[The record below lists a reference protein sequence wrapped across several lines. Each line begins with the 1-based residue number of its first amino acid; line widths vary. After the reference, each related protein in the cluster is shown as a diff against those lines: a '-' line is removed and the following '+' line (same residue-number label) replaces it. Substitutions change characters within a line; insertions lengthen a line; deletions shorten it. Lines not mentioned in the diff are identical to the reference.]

1 MNAGKI
7 LPAKVL
13 VLGAGVAGLA
23 AIGAAKSLGAV
34 VSAYDVRAVVAEQV
48 ESMGA
53 KFLRVAEDAEVYTI
67 TITITITVTI
77 THT

>member
-1 MNAGKI
+1 M
-7 LPAKVL
+7 L

-23 AIGAAKSLGAV
+23 AIGAAKSLGAL

-53 KFLRVAEDAEVYTI
+53 KFLRVADDAEVSIFYNYNTYI
-67 TITITITVTI
+67 HICYIPW
-77 THT
+77 